1 MYAFR
6 DEADFDDD
14 DDDDDDGG
22 GGDDDDDDDDCGD
35 DGEGCYEDED
45 GNLHF
50 PLVGLYAFLHPKGP
64 FRNIQLLAAWPNP
77 TNADPLC
84 HADLEGFED
93 WRLDNDMVAEQQDE
107 LEYDS
112 GDEFGIEEQV
122 LPSLFPRTSLPRTSI
137 LVSQS

>member
-1 MYAFR
+1 MTMTMMMTTAAAATTMTMIAATTGKVATKMR
-6 DEADFDDD
+6 TVI
-14 DDDDDDGG
+14 
-22 GGDDDDDDDDCGD
+22 
-35 DGEGCYEDED
+35 
-45 GNLHF
+45 LPF
-50 PLVGLYAFLHPKGP
+50 PLVGLYAFLHPEGP
-64 FRNIQLLAAWPNP
+64 SRNIKPLAAWPNP

-122 LPSLFPRTSLPRTSI
+122 LPSLFPGTFLPRASI
-137 LVSQS
+137 LASQS

>member
-1 MYAFR
+1 MMMTMTTAAAATTTTMTMIAATTGKVATKMRTVIYPFLLWASTPFCTQR
-6 DEADFDDD
+6 DPPATSR
-14 DDDDDDGG
+14 
-22 GGDDDDDDDDCGD
+22 
-35 DGEGCYEDED
+35 
-45 GNLHF
+45 
-50 PLVGLYAFLHPKGP
+50 P
-64 FRNIQLLAAWPNP
+64 LAAWPNP

-122 LPSLFPRTSLPRTSI
+122 IPSLFPGTSLPRTSI